1 MTAQF
6 APARYISAAILVA
19 LALALWTGM
28 ALAQTP
34 TPPPV
39 PPQIRE
45 TPQTAAPANP
55 APTAGVLT
63 LQAVYAGTN
72 RPAGSDVAWR
82 IYAVNQNEPTLIA
95 SSFEPRPSFS
105 LSPGE
110 YIIHAAH
117 GLAAA
122 TKRITM
128 PSGPLVDRLVFNAG
142 GLVLRAK
149 LADVPLPPERQ
160 GIAIYIPSATDSEAK
175 LVTKALKSGEMIRL
189 PEGAYHIVST
199 YAGSNSVVRADIVV
213 QPGKVTEAT
222 MNHRAATVTFKLVR
236 AEGGVALANTSWSV
250 LTPGGDSIAEAI
262 GAFPTVELAEGEY
275 DVIARFDGREFK
287 DKVKVVSGVNRDH
300 EVILR

>member
-1 MTAQF
+1 
-6 APARYISAAILVA
+6 
-19 LALALWTGM
+19 
-28 ALAQTP
+28 
-34 TPPPV
+34 
-39 PPQIRE
+39 
-45 TPQTAAPANP
+45 
-55 APTAGVLT
+55 
-63 LQAVYAGTN
+63 
-72 RPAGSDVAWR
+72 
-82 IYAVNQNEPTLIA
+82 
-95 SSFEPRPSFS
+95 
-105 LSPGE
+105 
-110 YIIHAAH
+110 
-117 GLAAA
+117 
-122 TKRITM
+122 M
-128 PSGPLVDRLVFNAG
+128 PSGPLADRLVFNAG